1 MIAIF
6 RQLIYE
12 KHFVGVP
19 HFETNEYK
27 KFISPSL
34 SSFFS
39 YWKLSDIQNGTQQKR
54 DHYLNLAQCHYL
66 TTPLNKQKYFTIF

>member
-34 SSFFS
+34 SSFFQLLETFRHTKW
-39 YWKLSDIQNGTQQKR
+39 Y
-54 DHYLNLAQCHYL
+54 
-66 TTPLNKQKYFTIF
+66 TTKKGSLFKSRTMSLFNNPFK